1 MFLHFPFPWSRPQ
14 KCLRQKKKKMYTH
27 ALSRFTILLHIRLLF
42 LGTLRFLVIWDV
54 EIFIHHYRSMKI
66 STEPH
71 DQSLVLQK
79 EDLSPAC
86 QVINCIQT
94 KTSETRRIKARS
106 SSTQKA
112 LRIYRFERK
121 AKHAKSV
128 VKLLPI
134 TKQEILQLRR
144 YDKLYRL

>member
-1 MFLHFPFPWSRPQ
+1 
-14 KCLRQKKKKMYTH
+14 MYTH
-27 ALSRFTILLHIRLLF
+27 ALPRFTILLHIRLLF

-86 QVINCIQT
+86 QVITAFKLKQAKQEGSRQEVVLLRKRCESIVLKEKQNT
-94 KTSETRRIKARS
+94 L
-106 SSTQKA
+106 KA
-112 LRIYRFERK
+112 LSNSY
-121 AKHAKSV
+121 
-128 VKLLPI
+128 L
-134 TKQEILQLRR
+134 
-144 YDKLYRL
+144 